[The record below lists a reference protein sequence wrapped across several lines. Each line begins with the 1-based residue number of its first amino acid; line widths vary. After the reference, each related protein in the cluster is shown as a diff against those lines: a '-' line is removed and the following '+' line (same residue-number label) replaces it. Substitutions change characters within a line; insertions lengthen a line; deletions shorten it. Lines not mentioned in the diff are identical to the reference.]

1 MLSGISVHHAN
12 DNKPTAILLEEEV
25 MIKFKK
31 AFSIGATILAALTI
45 AGCSSNKTSKVS
57 GNKSVKTTHQQ
68 KKPKKPKVA
77 DYPNIKDAE
86 ADLSKGKNLKGK
98 TVQFKIKKFE
108 PQSSFGY
115 NMETG
120 KHLNFV
126 SPENPNAKRGDTVFL
141 KIKKV
146 KSVLGSF
153 VITYSDLSKMN

>member
-1 MLSGISVHHAN
+1 MA
-12 DNKPTAILLEEEV
+12 
-25 MIKFKK
+25 KFKK
-31 AFSIGATILAALTI
+31 VLSIGTTILAALTI

-57 GNKSVKTTHQQ
+57 GNKSVKTIHQQ
-68 KKPKKPKVA
+68 KKPKPKVA

-126 SPENPNAKRGDTVFL
+126 SPENPNAKKGDTVFL

-153 VITYSDLSKMN
+153 VITYSDLSKVN

>member
-1 MLSGISVHHAN
+1 MRSGISVHHAN
-12 DNKPTAILLEEEV
+12 DNKPTAISLEEEV

-45 AGCSSNKTSKVS
+45 AGCSNNKTTKGSA
-57 GNKSVKTTHQQ
+57 NKSVKTTHQQ
-68 KKPKKPKVA
+68 KKPKPKVA

-126 SPENPNAKRGDTVFL
+126 SPENPNAKKGDTVFL

-153 VITYSDLSKMN
+153 VIT

>member
-1 MLSGISVHHAN
+1 MLSGIFVHHAS
-12 DNKPTAILLEEEV
+12 DTKPTAISLQEEV

-31 AFSIGATILAALTI
+31 AFSIGATVLAALTI
-45 AGCSSNKTSKVS
+45 AGCSNNKTSKES
-57 GNKSVKTTHQQ
+57 PNKSIKTTHQQ
-68 KKPKKPKVA
+68 KKPEPKVA
-77 DYPNIKDAE
+77 DYPNIKAAE
-86 ADLSKGKNLKGK
+86 AALSKGKNLKGK

-126 SPENPNAKRGDTVFL
+126 SPENPNAKKGDTVFL

-153 VITYSDLSKMN
+153 VITYSDLSKVN